1 MLTEHSERTEKR
13 ERGNRR
19 KEGGE
24 KKKRHRVIP
33 KFASGRGSRL
43 PKMLHITKDR

>member
-1 MLTEHSERTEKR
+1 MRELKR
-13 ERGNRR
+13 ER
-19 KEGGE
+19 KEKEEGGE
-24 KKKRHRVIP
+24 KKKRHHVIP

>member
-1 MLTEHSERTEKR
+1 MRELKR
-13 ERGNRR
+13 ERGERR

-24 KKKRHRVIP
+24 KKKRHHVTP
-33 KFASGRGSRL
+33 KFANGRGLRL